1 MKIMKDEDINLNLH
15 IIRKEED
22 DDEILYELHSNL
34 KNHLE
39 SEFSVEEREGKKES
53 GAKGLEVIVGL
64 LTTLITSGTIKI
76 FIGLLRDWIKRKNRD
91 VELEKTVQSAD
102 GTIINKKIK
111 ITNSKM
117 EEKDILK
124 FLES

>member
-1 MKIMKDEDINLNLH
+1 MKDEDINLNLH